1 MPRPFNYTI
10 YLIGWNKTR
19 VHAAGAPG
27 DAEVQ
32 TPGGKH
38 SSGMVAQHTSV
49 RMNAH
54 THTHSHY
61 SIAAT
66 LGLSQAWMR
75 SFIEFG
81 TFSFVCLLKRKQ
93 KNKTKQIHLGKCHK
107 LYTGW
112 QARMTSSCT
121 VNRMSNGSF
130 SCWLMADAHMGWEC
144 NFLLCATP
152 KKKIMGRGV
161 PYLLIH
167 IHHFSLFSLLFPLH
181 TPTPL
186 SLTKHTIRP
195 TLSHLF
201 PFLSLQH

>member
-107 LYTGW
+107 LYAGW

-152 KKKIMGRGV
+152 KKKKKSWGEGALLTY
-161 PYLLIH
+161 PYP
-167 IHHFSLFSLLFPLH
+167 PL
-181 TPTPL
+181 
-186 SLTKHTIRP
+186 
-195 TLSHLF
+195 
-201 PFLSLQH
+201 